1 MPSLTECYW
10 FPSEYQNDIGVE
22 TCNELWDACDNLYD
36 QAHMRLLN
44 LSRLKDAL
52 KNPNFA
58 TIRRIHTELKA
69 CEPTANCVPNFL
81 MERYLR
87 HHGSWLLAL
96 IVALDEPVSTDFAK
110 VSVECLGYAFQLPP
124 IIKRV
129 GVSSPPFFS

>member
-1 MPSLTECYW
+1 MPSQTKCYAI
-10 FPSEYQNDIGVE
+10 PSEYENDIGVE
-22 TCNELWDACDNLYD
+22 TCNELWDACDNLYY
-36 QAHMRLLN
+36 QAHMQLLN

-58 TIRRIHTELKA
+58 TICRIHNELKA
-69 CEPTANCVPNFL
+69 CESTAKCVPNFL

-87 HHGSWLLAL
+87 HHGSWPLVL

-124 IIKRV
+124 IVKRV
-129 GVSSPPFFS
+129 GVSSPLFFS